1 MHRDLRPFFYF
12 PRRPRDT
19 DYGLYRYIL
28 FKQTLT
34 SRPRYFVFGEGMSNI
49 LPAILVQ
56 CCCHSTLHR
65 PEIIF
70 IPTLS
75 AALIFILRQRLLDF
89 YQRTKDQKMRAERKK
104 QRTDEMFY
112 EIHCGS
118 SKISRIILRIPEE
131 FINF

>member
-104 QRTDEMFY
+104 QRTDEFP
-112 EIHCGS
+112 IS
-118 SKISRIILRIPEE
+118 SFLRSTRYTAVHPKYLE
-131 FINF
+131 